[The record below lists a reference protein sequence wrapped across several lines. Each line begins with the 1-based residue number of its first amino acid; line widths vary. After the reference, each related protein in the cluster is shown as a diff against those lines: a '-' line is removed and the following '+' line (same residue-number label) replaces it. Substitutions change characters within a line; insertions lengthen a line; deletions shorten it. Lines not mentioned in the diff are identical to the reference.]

1 MSMMKSSSH
10 LKISMNLKPFKLYL
24 SKNKTEFK
32 KKTIRGKNN
41 EKLSILK
48 FKCFVRALEITLYFV
63 IKSYF

>member
-32 KKTIRGKNN
+32 KKLYEEKIMKN
-41 EKLSILK
+41 
-48 FKCFVRALEITLYFV
+48 
-63 IKSYF
+63 